1 MLWLNL
7 LIGAGAIQ
15 GIVLAIFV
23 LRVACVHAYPP
34 LQWLSG
40 FIGAYSLLVL
50 TDVVLETRAIFEIP
64 HFYQLFDFLILWIG
78 PLCYFYVR
86 GLVGLPPQ
94 SRARVALHFVPGLA
108 LMLLIVPGLLVGAA
122 AKRQRIVEE
131 LSTTPQRS
139 LDMFSIAV
147 PLTVLGYLVWSIAL
161 ILRYWRELESEYSN
175 VDRYRMSWLFQLLAV
190 CAVLWVFWMLSSVA
204 RVSGLNRVAQLGLA
218 VGIYALGYR
227 GLAQPRLWFAAHAFR
242 PAAPRVAEQ
251 PAAKVEIA
259 ATYANANNAR
269 SLAPVSTS
277 AKYAKA
283 GLTEAE
289 LVSIGEKITTLMKA
303 DLIFIEPDLSLTE
316 LAERVGET
324 PHAVSQTLNAHFK
337 KSFFEYVNEARIAE
351 VKRCFSDPAF
361 AEQSI
366 LDIALASGFS
376 SKSTFHATF
385 KRLTGLT
392 PSASRA
398 DISEKSGV
406 ERV

>member
-23 LRVACVHAYPP
+23 LRVARVQVNPP

-50 TDVVLETRAIFEIP
+50 TDVVLETRAILEIP

-86 GLVGLPPQ
+86 GMVGLPPP
-94 SRARVALHFVPGLA
+94 SRSKVALHFVPGLL
-108 LMLLIVPGLLVGAA
+108 LMLLIVPELLVGAA
-122 AKRQRIVEE
+122 GKRQRIIEE
-131 LSTTPQRS
+131 LTTTPQRS

-147 PLTVLGYLVWSIAL
+147 PLTVLGYLVWSIVL
-161 ILRYWRELESEYSN
+161 ILRYWRDLESEYSN
-175 VDRYRMSWLFQLLAV
+175 VDRYRMRWLFQLLAV
-190 CAVLWVFWMLSSVA
+190 CAVLWVFWMLSSLA
-204 RVSGLNRVAQLGLA
+204 RVSGLSRVAQLGLA

-227 GLAQPRLWFAAHAFR
+227 GLRQPRLWFAAHALR
-242 PAAPRVAEQ
+242 PAARHVAGQ
-251 PAAKVEIA
+251 PTAKVESA
-259 ATYANANNAR
+259 ATNANANDAR
-269 SLAPVSTS
+269 SPAPISTS

-283 GLTEAE
+283 GLTEKE
-289 LVSIGEKITTLMKA
+289 LASIGEKITTLMNA
-303 DLIFIEPDLSLTE
+303 DLIFLEPDLSLTE

-324 PHAVSQTLNAHFK
+324 PHAVSQTLNAHFER
-337 KSFFEYVNEARIAE
+337 SFFEYVNEARVSE
-351 VKRCFSDPAF
+351 VKRCFADPTF
-361 AEQSI
+361 SKQSI

-376 SKSTFHATF
+376 SKSTFNATF

-392 PSASRA
+392 PGACRA
-398 DISEKSGV
+398 ELTARKGV
-406 ERV
+406 NSI